1 MTISGSCLCGGV
13 RFEIERACGPVEM
26 CHCNRCRKL
35 SGSSGLPMIGVKAA
49 DFRFLEGRDL
59 VRTYSAPILYE
70 PPAYQ
75 ASFCSNCGSPA
86 PPPDPGGADFEIP
99 AGLFDEDPLVTPDRH
114 IFVDFAPPWCEFTD
128 SLPRYT
134 MRELFELRHGR
145 SLPEDFAPRSHY
157 GARR

>member
-1 MTISGSCLCGGV
+1 
-13 RFEIERACGPVEM
+13 
-26 CHCNRCRKL
+26 
-35 SGSSGLPMIGVKAA
+35 MIGVKAA